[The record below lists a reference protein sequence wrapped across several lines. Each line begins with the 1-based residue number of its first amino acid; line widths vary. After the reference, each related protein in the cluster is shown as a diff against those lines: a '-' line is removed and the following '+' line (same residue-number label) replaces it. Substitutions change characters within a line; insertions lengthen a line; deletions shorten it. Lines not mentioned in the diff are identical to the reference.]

1 MSCRSVFTALC
12 ATGLQCLA
20 GKTSPSALI
29 TLCLSGHSLFLFAG
43 VSHPEDEAG
52 MPFFGS
58 STSKSAS
65 LPFCPTRRHQLSN
78 GAVLELGT
86 DDSRTLVIT
95 TIFINLK
102 CQPLLLS
109 QPSQTCLESKWC
121 LSLSSYMGDSAAH
134 RLTSI

>member
-1 MSCRSVFTALC
+1 MSCRSVRSLLSATAC
-12 ATGLQCLA
+12 SALQERL
-20 GKTSPSALI
+20 PSAS
-29 TLCLSGHSLFLFAG
+29 CYPQPSGQPFFSCR

-95 TIFINLK
+95 TIINLK

-109 QPSQTCLESKWC
+109 QSSKPAWKANGAF
-121 LSLSSYMGDSAAH
+121 SLSSYMET
-134 RLTSI
+134 LQPMTSI